1 MSLKS
6 WGRFKVVLALVAG
19 VSLVASVR
27 AQVAGGTMLG
37 TVKDSSG
44 AVVAGAQVTIK
55 DVATGVA
62 RVVPTDGNGSYSAAN
77 LLPGNYSITVSAP
90 GFATEVQSGINL
102 TVGAQ
107 ILINLKLKPGA
118 TQETVQV
125 QGSAPGVE
133 LTTSTISDEVNSK
146 TITDLPLNG
155 RDWTQLATL
164 SPGVVSLESI
174 QPATGASAS
183 GGRGNRGFGT
193 QLTISGSRPQQS
205 SYRVDGINVNDWLNG
220 GPGSVL
226 GAASGVDSVEE
237 FSVLTS
243 NYSAEYGRTSGG
255 VINAITRS
263 GTNRWHGTGYEFLRN
278 RALDAANYFDTTTV
292 PFRRNQFGGSIGGPI
307 RKDRTFFFA
316 NYEGIRQSLGVTNSD
331 EVPSAAARQ
340 GTLCSIPQAGS
351 GGCTTYQVS
360 GSPNPDPA
368 TGIDQAVL
376 PFLGLW
382 HLPNAGLQGN
392 GDTGIYKFAAQAV
405 TNGNFVT
412 ARLDQTISSADSI
425 FGTYQYD
432 KGLTT
437 LPDALGDIQ
446 VGQKRGRQLVAIEER
461 HIFNPQFINSFRV
474 GVNRVSA
481 DGGYANADLNPL
493 ADSQALTA
501 VPGFTAPQITIAGIT
516 PFQGG
521 LKNYGFTKAG
531 FTSYQAYD
539 DAFLARGKHILKFG
553 FAFERMYTSVIQDN
567 TDGGQYTFGSLQNFL
582 TNIPQTLAAGLLAEH
597 SPRDYRQNVFGLYLQ
612 DDFRWKPH
620 FTLNLGLRYEI
631 SSIPTEAH
639 NKLSNMRSL
648 TATGPHLGDPFFQ
661 NPTLRNF
668 EPRVGFAWD
677 PFGNEKTAIRGGFG
691 IFDVLPLAYQYGLTA
706 FSSAPFTQQGSA
718 TSLSQGD
725 FPTKGFALVQ
735 ALSLLREGYIQYNP
749 KRNYLMEWNLNIQR
763 ELAPNLTA
771 TLSYVGSRGKHMLFR
786 ADDANMVLP
795 SALTPSG
802 YLWPNPAMI
811 PPPSQINPKFGHIDY
826 TDWNSSSYYDSLQA
840 QVRKEMT
847 HGFQLQGSFTWSKS
861 IDTGSMGDVGDP
873 FNNSISNLFFFDRR
887 LSRAV
892 SDYDVPY
899 NAIINALWNAPVAK
913 SLRGPAGW
921 IANGWQLGAIFNIH
935 GGLPFTPLDG
945 GDPLG
950 TLDTSP
956 YAYPS
961 RLASPGCQTAVNP
974 GNPMQYIKLQCF
986 TPPQAPSIAFYNANC
1001 TAAAAYPTCLN
1012 LLGNARRNSLRGPRL
1027 TDFDFSV
1034 FKNNYLPSISET
1046 FNIQFRAE
1054 LFNVFN
1060 HPNFLPPLDNNTLFD
1075 QSGNPVGG
1083 AGLIDGTST
1092 TSRQVQFALK
1102 VIF

>member
-1 MSLKS
+1 MTLKVRRAF
-6 WGRFKVVLALVAG
+6 WVVLVMLLG
-19 VSLVASVR
+19 VSLFTSVH

-37 TVKDSSG
+37 TVHDPSG
-44 AVVAGAQVTIK
+44 AVVAGAQVTIT
-55 DVATGVA
+55 DIATGIS

-77 LLPGNYSITVSAP
+77 LLPGTYTITVSAP
-90 GFATEVQSGINL
+90 GFATEVQSGIDV
-102 TVGAQ
+102 TVGSQ
-107 ILINLKLKPGA
+107 ILLNIKLKPG
-118 TQETVQV
+118 TTLEKVEVHGLT
-125 QGSAPGVE
+125 PGVQ
-133 LTTSTISDEVNSK
+133 LTTSALSDQVGSD
-146 TITDLPLNG
+146 TVIDLPLNG

-164 SPGVVSLESI
+164 SPGVASLEAI
-174 QPATGASAS
+174 QPSTGTAG

-193 QLTISGSRPQQS
+193 QLTISGARPQQS

-226 GAASGVDSVEE
+226 GATTGVDSVEE

-255 VINAITRS
+255 VINSITHS
-263 GTNRWHGTGYEFLRN
+263 GTNRFHGTGYEFIRN
-278 RALDAANYFDTTTV
+278 SALDAENYFDTTKV

-307 RKDRTFFFA
+307 HKDRTFFFA
-316 NYEGIRQSLGVTNSD
+316 NYEGIRQSLGITNVD
-331 EVPSAAARQ
+331 VVPSQAAQQ
-340 GTLCSIPQAGS
+340 GTLCSIPQPGP
-351 GGCTTYQVS
+351 GGCTTFQVS
-360 GSPNPDPA
+360 VDPLVA
-368 TGIDQAVL
+368 

-382 HLPNAGLQGN
+382 HLPNAGLLSN
-392 GDTGIYKFAAQAV
+392 GDTGTYKYPAQAV

-412 ARLDQTISSADSI
+412 GRIDQTINSADSI
-425 FGTYQYD
+425 FGTYQFD

-437 LPDALGDIQ
+437 LPDSLGDIQ
-446 VGQKRGRQLVAIEER
+446 VGQKRGRQLVALEER
-461 HIFNPQFINSFRV
+461 HIFNPQLINSFRV
-474 GVNRVSA
+474 GVNRVTA
-481 DGGYANADLNPL
+481 DGGYANAAINPL
-493 ADSQALTA
+493 ADSAALTA
-501 VPGFTAPQITIAGIT
+501 VPGFTAPQITVAGIT
-516 PFQGG
+516 GFQGG
-521 LKNYGFTKAG
+521 LKNYSFTKAG

-567 TDGGQYTFGSLQNFL
+567 TDGGQYTFGSLQDFL

-612 DDFRWKPH
+612 DDFRWKPN
-620 FTLNLGLRYEI
+620 FTLNLGLRYEM
-631 SSIPTEAH
+631 SSTPTEAH
-639 NKLSNMRSL
+639 GKLSNMRSL
-648 TATGPHLGDPFFQ
+648 TATAPHLGDPFFQ
-661 NPTLRNF
+661 NPTFRNF

-771 TLSYVGSRGKHMLFR
+771 TLAYVGSRGKHMLFR

-795 SALTPSG
+795 TALTPSG
-802 YLWPNPAMI
+802 YLWPNPT
-811 PPPSQINPKFGHIDY
+811 PPSPLNPNFGHIDY
-826 TDWNSSSYYDSLQA
+826 TDWNSSSYYNSLQA
-840 QVRKEMT
+840 QVRKEMI
-847 HGFQLQGSFTWSKS
+847 HGFQVQGSFTWSKS

-892 SDYDVPY
+892 SDFDIPY
-899 NAIINALWNAPVAK
+899 NLIFNALWNAPVAN
-913 SLRGPAGW
+913 SLHGPAGW
-921 IANGWQLGAIFNIH
+921 ISNGWQLGAIFNIH
-935 GGLPFTPLDG
+935 GGLPFTPLVG

-961 RLASPGCQTAVNP
+961 RLTGPGCGTGVNP
-974 GNPMQYIKLQCF
+974 GNPLQYIKVQCF
-986 TPPQAPSIAFYNANC
+986 TPPEAPNIAFYNANC
-1001 TAAAAYPTCLN
+1001 NTTAAFPTCLN

-1027 TDFDFSV
+1027 TDLDFSV
-1034 FKNNYLPSISET
+1034 FKNNYIRSISET

-1054 LFNVFN
+1054 LFNAFN

-1092 TSRQVQFALK
+1092 TSRQIQFALK
-1102 VIF
+1102 IMF